1 MSDTKTPYWAPI
13 TWMFLHT
20 FPLTLTQSFYNSH
33 KKTILDLIR
42 NICVNVPCSFCSKHA
57 KRHLVSYDNFN
68 ININPTIDHLV
79 RNIHAF
85 HNVVNT
91 SIGKPSIGEEILQY
105 YNTIDFTMVLKE
117 WSVKYNIH
125 RIDVR
130 LSTQKQWVNNTRDEV
145 LKFIKQHQSNII
157 VKRTANV
164 SLPSTSLTK
173 TIPDTKR
180 NNQKT
185 TSSNRYGSMFRKL
198 K

>member
-1 MSDTKTPYWAPI
+1 
-13 TWMFLHT
+13 
-20 FPLTLTQSFYNSH
+20 
-33 KKTILDLIR
+33 
-42 NICVNVPCSFCSKHA
+42 
-57 KRHLVSYDNFN
+57 VSYDNFN